1 MKKQLPH
8 FLFLLLTLSLLSP
21 LAAQDAIDAEFKSST
36 IEQLSQL
43 LNDHYV
49 FPEVAEKTGAHLRRQ
64 LKAGAFDK
72 ITDIKSFADALTT
85 EVQSVNHDK
94 HMRVRPAPD
103 RKADPEGPPEKM
115 LENQLHRLA
124 RQQTDMAGFREA
136 KRLDGNIGYLDLRGF
151 AGRLR
156 GAPVADRYMGLLA
169 GSDAIIIDLR
179 KNGGGDPAMVQY
191 LCSYFFEEKTHLNS
205 LYWREGDRTE
215 EFWTLDTVGGAKMAD
230 VPVFILTSNFTF
242 SGAEEFSYNMQTR
255 KRATLVGETTGGG
268 ANPGGMFPVN
278 AELAVFIPTGRAINP
293 VTQTN
298 WEGTGVV
305 PDVKTTA
312 EEALDKAIE
321 LAMEAAATHRKSVA
335 QAQKNLV
342 GNLMEQLSTFKPGAS
357 EEPLFEQLKNCCAT
371 GLLDEIGINGMGY
384 AYLMEFNKPETAE
397 AIFKCNTRL
406 FPESA
411 NVYDSYAET
420 LLANGKKAEA
430 VANYKKAVSV
440 AEASNDPNVDMFRS
454 NLKTAEEK
462 TAVKRP

>member
-8 FLFLLLTLSLLSP
+8 FLLLLLALGWLTS
-21 LAAQDAIDAEFKSST
+21 LAAQDAINAEFKSST

-72 ITDIKSFADALTT
+72 INDVKAFADALTT

-94 HMRVRPAPD
+94 HMRVRPAP
-103 RKADPEGPPEKM
+103 AMQGDPEGPPEKM
-115 LENQLHRLA
+115 LENQLLRLA

-215 EFWTLDTVGGAKMAD
+215 EFWTLDAVGGEKMPD
-230 VPVFILTSNFTF
+230 VPLFVLTSNFTF

-278 AELAVFIPTGRAINP
+278 ADLAVFIPTGRAINP

-298 WEGTGVV
+298 WEGKGVV

-312 EEALDKAIE
+312 EEALNKAIE
-321 LAMEAAATHRKSVA
+321 LAADAAAKYRAAMA
-335 QAQKNLV
+335 QARKNLT
-342 GNLMEQLSTFKPGAS
+342 GDLMEQLSKVKPGVS

-371 GLLDEIGINGMGY
+371 GLLDEMGINGMGY
-384 AYLMEFNKPETAE
+384 AYLMEFKKPETAE

-440 AEASNDPNVDMFRS
+440 AEANGDPNTDMFRA
-454 NLKTAEEK
+454 NLKAAENK
-462 TAVKRP
+462 AAIKRP

>member
-1 MKKQLPH
+1 MKKQLPL
-8 FLFLLLTLSLLSP
+8 FLFLLLTLFCLEP
-21 LAAQDAIDAEFKSST
+21 LAAQDALTAEFKSST

-43 LNDHYV
+43 LNEHYV
-49 FPEVAEKTGAHLRRQ
+49 FPEVAEKTGAHLRKQ

-72 ITDIKSFADALTT
+72 ITDMPSFADALTK

-94 HMRVRPAPD
+94 HMRVRPAPGQ
-103 RKADPEGPPEKM
+103 RVADDAPPEKM
-115 LENQLHRLA
+115 LENQLLRLA

-191 LCSYFFEEKTHLNS
+191 LCSYFFGEKTHLNS

-215 EFWTLDTVGGAKMAD
+215 EFWTLPEVGGQKMAD

-242 SGAEEFSYNMQTR
+242 SAAEEFCYNMQTR
-255 KRATLVGETTGGG
+255 KRAILVGETTGGG
-268 ANPGGMFPVN
+268 ANPGGTFPIN
-278 AELAVFIPTGRAINP
+278 ADLVVFIPTGRAINP

-305 PDVKTTA
+305 PEVKTTA
-312 EEALDKAIE
+312 EEALTKAIE
-321 LAMEAAATHRKSVA
+321 LATEAATARRENVA
-335 QAQKNLV
+335 QAQKKLV
-342 GNLMEQLSTFKPGAS
+342 GNLTDQLGAFKPGAS
-357 EEPLFEQLKNCCAT
+357 EEPLFEQLKSCCAT
-371 GLLDEIGINGMGY
+371 GLLDEMGINGMGY
-384 AYLMEFNKPETAE
+384 AYLMEFKKPETAE

-420 LLANGKKAEA
+420 LLTNGKKAEA
-430 VANYKKAVSV
+430 LANYKKAVSV
-440 AEASNDPNVDMFRS
+440 AEANGDPNTDMFRA
-454 NLKTAEEK
+454 NLKAAEER
-462 TAVKRP
+462 AEVKRP